1 MLTPNTS
8 CTSCTTIFNREIEQ
22 ETLIKNLN
30 GKSVIIKKELEEYLC
45 TSINKYMNYLKLSIE
60 FNGLG
65 QGTLRVQ
72 FEEYNNVFYED
83 EAIIYLTL
91 AGALKIIRALMD
103 KNIISLDI
111 NMLRD
116 RLEHDLT
123 LRLEGVVG

>member
-1 MLTPNTS
+1 
-8 CTSCTTIFNREIEQ
+8 
-22 ETLIKNLN
+22 
-30 GKSVIIKKELEEYLC
+30 
-45 TSINKYMNYLKLSIE
+45 MNYLKPSIE

-83 EAIIYLTL
+83 ETIIYLTL

>member
-30 GKSVIIKKELEEYLC
+30 GKPVIIKKELEEYLC
-45 TSINKYMNYLKLSIE
+45 TSINKYMNYIKPSIE

-83 EAIIYLTL
+83 ETI
-91 AGALKIIRALMD
+91 
-103 KNIISLDI
+103 IISYTCRSIKDNKSI
-111 NMLRD
+111 D
-116 RLEHDLT
+116 
-123 LRLEGVVG
+123 G